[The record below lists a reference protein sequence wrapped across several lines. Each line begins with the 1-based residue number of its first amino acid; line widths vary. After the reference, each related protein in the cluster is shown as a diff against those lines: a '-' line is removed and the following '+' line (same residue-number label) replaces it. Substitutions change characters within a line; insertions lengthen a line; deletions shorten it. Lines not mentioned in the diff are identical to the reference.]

1 MESNLVYPNI
11 MKPGELTRLNE
22 YIISRLGTPLFFAVS
37 DLVRPNGQDSIGVLY
52 EVITGLYIIYK
63 DFGIKILENYLEFC
77 RDNSEKKKGYRML
90 SHYDSIKDFRSG
102 LCHGNL
108 FKGGYNEDFNKI
120 LKKYFSKNYTE
131 DCFVTTC
138 FNSDKRVEYCEAIVK
153 KMVEHSNQL
162 VEFVKECA
170 DNISKNEA
178 LLNSWRQKL
187 VQDVFNNEKK
197 QYNNNFFDERIVW
210 ELERKIIRG
219 NKREPHQETIKK
231 WLGELKPKIINGE
244 IHNSDELL
252 KSLKIALDNLY
263 NPATFRSGKS
273 SSGIFLKGFDLS
285 SLIGSKK

>member
-153 KMVEHSNQL
+153 KMVEHS
-162 VEFVKECA
+162 
-170 DNISKNEA
+170 
-178 LLNSWRQKL
+178 R
-187 VQDVFNNEKK
+187 
-197 QYNNNFFDERIVW
+197 
-210 ELERKIIRG
+210 
-219 NKREPHQETIKK
+219 
-231 WLGELKPKIINGE
+231 
-244 IHNSDELL
+244 
-252 KSLKIALDNLY
+252 
-263 NPATFRSGKS
+263 
-273 SSGIFLKGFDLS
+273 
-285 SLIGSKK
+285 